1 MTSKVSLSIGVKYKP
16 FKSKTHSLYSP
27 QHLIKP
33 SGLRSANSGAPMF
46 ISVLS
51 KGVKY
56 KNP

>member
-1 MTSKVSLSIGVKYKP
+1 MTSKESLSIGVKYKP

-33 SGLRSANSGAPMF
+33 SGLRSTNSVAPMF
-46 ISVLS
+46 VSVLS

-56 KNP
+56 KIP